1 MNASIEAIG
10 KHSVGTRNQ
19 STVATATARLNDRS
33 NGAPLRVLSEQDWD
47 FWINNG
53 YIVIPDAVEPE
64 QLARLERLIWEFEE
78 LDPNDAS
85 TWYPPEKSRLR
96 KTELSFNAGMIEL
109 YHHQYLWDTRQMPRV
124 HDAFTD
130 IWGTHKLWVSIDRI
144 NLNLPPEPGF
154 EFKSFMHWDYDPQ
167 SAPQNVQG
175 VLSISDQTD
184 IEVGGFVCVPS
195 LFRDFDAWR
204 ATQPADW
211 DWYRPDVS
219 ALPHVP
225 VLLKK
230 GDLLIFNSR
239 LCHGIRQ
246 NVSANKVRMAQYIA
260 MMPAQEHD
268 EALKQWRIRSWRERE
283 APAGYS
289 LHGDP
294 RKWEQTRYERA
305 QLSTLG
311 ERLLGLRPWQESE

>member
-1 MNASIEAIG
+1 MNGNIEAIG
-10 KHSVGTRNQ
+10 KHSVDTRNQ
-19 STVATATARLNDRS
+19 STVTQAAARLNDRS

-47 FWINNG
+47 FWMKNG
-53 YIVIPDAVEPE
+53 YIVIPKAVDGAALE
-64 QLARLERLIWEFEE
+64 RLEQLIWEFEE
-78 LDPNDAS
+78 LDPDHPGS
-85 TWYPPEKSRLR
+85 WYPPEKSRLR

-109 YHHQYLWDTRQMPRV
+109 YNHQYLWDTRQMQRV
-124 HDAFTD
+124 YDAFVD

-154 EFKSFMHWDYDPQ
+154 EFKSFMHWDYDPE
-167 SAPQNVQG
+167 SASQNVQG

-195 LFRDFDAWR
+195 LFQDFEAWR
-204 ATQPADW
+204 RTQPADW

-219 ALPHVP
+219 SLPHVP

-246 NVSANKVRMAQYIA
+246 NVSADKVRMAQYIS

-294 RKWEQTRYERA
+294 RQWEQTRYARA
-305 QLSTLG
+305 QLSALG
-311 ERLLGLRPWQESE
+311 EQLLGLRPWQDTE

>member
-1 MNASIEAIG
+1 MNDHIEAIG
-10 KHSVGTRNQ
+10 KHSVDTRNQ
-19 STVATATARLNDRS
+19 STVAQAAARLNDRS

-47 FWINNG
+47 FWIKNG
-53 YIVIPDAVEPE
+53 YIVIPSAVDGAA
-64 QLARLERLIWEFEE
+64 LDRLERLIWEFEE
-78 LDPNDAS
+78 LDPDNPGS
-85 TWYPPEKSRLR
+85 WYPPEKSRLR

-109 YHHQYLWDTRQMPRV
+109 YNHQYLWDARQARRV
-124 HDAFTD
+124 YDAFAD

-144 NLNLPPEPGF
+144 NLNLPPELGF
-154 EFKSFMHWDYDPQ
+154 EFKSFMHWDYDPE
-167 SAPQNVQG
+167 STPQNVQG

-184 IEVGGFVCVPS
+184 IDVGGFVCIPS
-195 LFRDFDAWR
+195 LFRDFEAWR
-204 ATQPADW
+204 RTQPADW
-211 DWYRPDVS
+211 DWYRPDVA

-246 NVSANKVRMAQYIA
+246 NVSANKVRMAQYIS

-268 EALKQWRIRSWRERE
+268 EALKHWRIRSWRERK

-294 RKWEQTRYERA
+294 RKWEQTRYQRA
-305 QLSTLG
+305 ELSALG
-311 ERLLGLRPWQESE
+311 EQLLGLRPWQDTE

>member
-1 MNASIEAIG
+1 MNGNIEGID
-10 KHSVGTRNQ
+10 KHSIADRNL
-19 STVATATARLNDRS
+19 STLAKATARLNDRS
-33 NGAPLRVLSEQDWD
+33 NGAPLRVLSEQDWA
-47 FWINNG
+47 FWIKNG
-53 YIVIPDAVEPE
+53 YIVIENAVDPG
-64 QLARLERLIWEFEE
+64 QIDRLERLIWEFEE
-78 LDPNDAS
+78 MDPRDRG

-109 YHHQYLWDTRQMPRV
+109 YNHQYLWDTRQMQRV
-124 HDAFTD
+124 YDAFVD
-130 IWGTHKLWVSIDRI
+130 IWGTHKLWVSIDRL
-144 NLNLPPEPGF
+144 NFNLPPEPGF
-154 EFKSFMHWDYDPQ
+154 EFKSFMHWDYDPE

-184 IEVGGFVCVPS
+184 IAVGGFVCVPS
-195 LFRDFDAWR
+195 LFQDFDAWR
-204 ATQPADW
+204 RTQPAEW

-246 NVSANKVRMAQYIA
+246 NVSPDKVRMAQYIS

-268 EALKQWRIRSWRERE
+268 EKLKEWRIRSWRERE

-294 RKWEQTRYERA
+294 RKWEQTIYQRA
-305 QLSTLG
+305 QLSSLG
-311 ERLLGLRPWQESE
+311 EQLLGLRPWRDKD

>member
-1 MNASIEAIG
+1 MNDHIEAIG
-10 KHSVGTRNQ
+10 KHSVDTRNQ
-19 STVATATARLNDRS
+19 STVAQATARLNDRS

-47 FWINNG
+47 FWIKNG
-53 YIVIPDAVEPE
+53 YIVIPSAVDGAA
-64 QLARLERLIWEFEE
+64 LDRLERLIWEFEE
-78 LDPNDAS
+78 LDPDNPGS
-85 TWYPPEKSRLR
+85 WYPPEKSRLR

-109 YHHQYLWDTRQMPRV
+109 YNHQYLWEARQARRV
-124 HDAFTD
+124 YDAFAD

-154 EFKSFMHWDYDPQ
+154 EFKSFMHWDYDPE
-167 SAPQNVQG
+167 STPQNVQG

-184 IEVGGFVCVPS
+184 IEVGGFVCIPS
-195 LFRDFDAWR
+195 LFRDFEAWR
-204 ATQPADW
+204 RTQPADW

-225 VLLKK
+225 VLLNK

-246 NVSANKVRMAQYIA
+246 NVSANKVRMAQYIS

-294 RKWEQTRYERA
+294 RQWEQTRYQRA
-305 QLSTLG
+305 ELSALG
-311 ERLLGLRPWQESE
+311 EQLLGLRPWQDTE